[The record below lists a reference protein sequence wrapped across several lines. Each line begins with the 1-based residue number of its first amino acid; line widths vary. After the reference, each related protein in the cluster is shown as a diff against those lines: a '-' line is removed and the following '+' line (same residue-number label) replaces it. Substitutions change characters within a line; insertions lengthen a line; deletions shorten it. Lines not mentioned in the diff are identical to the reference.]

1 MTGLAPA
8 PHIPRIVSAP
18 EIQWD
23 PLRPP
28 TYDAATRRATVFNH
42 ADVLRVLRT
51 DGATMTQQYGPT
63 ADREDEHP
71 NRSFMWAWD
80 GKAHDDRRKLLEEPF
95 TRALRGIVP
104 TIHARTHARI
114 DEILRLGTRS
124 FDLMSTLAL
133 VPYDIISALIGAP
146 LEDTALFLEWLD
158 EANSSTIDGMP
169 RQDLMRDYFLKLIE
183 RAREDR
189 GDGLL
194 DHLLRAQAD
203 GVTLDG
209 QPIRDRD
216 ILASL
221 WGMYSAGTDTTG
233 NSFASLLLMVVDDV
247 PLLGALREE
256 PELIG
261 SIVEEALRLDP
272 AFPLV
277 THETVQPV
285 RFGDLA
291 VPGGTKVAAWIT
303 SANRD
308 PAVFDEPDVLKPLR
322 RPNPHLT
329 FGNGSHLC
337 LGAPLARLELREMLR
352 VLLTRLDEL
361 PNLRWDRDRPNERR
375 PGIVH
380 RFTSLHFA
388 YD

>member
-1 MTGLAPA
+1 MSLAPA
-8 PHIPRIVSAP
+8 PRAPRIISAP

-23 PLRPP
+23 PTRPP
-28 TYDAATRRATVFNH
+28 TYDAAARRATVFNH
-42 ADVLRVLRT
+42 ADVLRVLHT
-51 DGATMTQQYGPT
+51 DGMTMTQQYGPT

-80 GKAHDDRRKLLEEPF
+80 GKAHDDRRRLLEEPF

-104 TIHARTHARI
+104 TIRERTNARI
-114 DEILRLGTRS
+114 DEILRLGAGS
-124 FDLMSTLAL
+124 FDVMSTLAL

-158 EANSSTIDGMP
+158 EANSSSIDGMP
-169 RQDLMRDYFLKLIE
+169 RQDRMRDYFFGLME
-183 RAREDR
+183 RARGAR

-209 QPIRDRD
+209 HPIRDRD

-233 NSFASLLLMVVDDV
+233 NSFASLFLMVLDDAE
-247 PLLGALREE
+247 LLGALRQQ
-256 PELIG
+256 PDLGG
-261 SIVEEALRLDP
+261 SVVEETLRLDP

-277 THETVQPV
+277 THETLRPV
-285 RFGDLA
+285 RFGDLE
-291 VPGGTKVAAWIT
+291 VPEGTKVAAWIT

-308 PAVFDEPDVLKPLR
+308 PAVFDEPDLLKPLR

-329 FGNGSHLC
+329 FGNGLHLC

-352 VLLTRLDEL
+352 VLLSRLDEL
-361 PNLRWDRDRPNERR
+361 PHLRWDRDRSYERR

-380 RFTSLHFA
+380 RFASLHFA

>member
-1 MTGLAPA
+1 MSLAPA
-8 PHIPRIVSAP
+8 PRTPRIVSAP

-23 PLRPP
+23 PSRPP
-28 TYDAATRRATVFNH
+28 IYDSVGRRATVFNH

-104 TIHARTHARI
+104 AIQARTNARI
-114 DEILRLGTRS
+114 DEVLRLGTGT
-124 FDLMSTLAL
+124 FDVMTTLSL
-133 VPYDIISALIGAP
+133 VPYDIISVLIGAP
-146 LEDTALFLEWLD
+146 LEDTALFLEWLE
-158 EANSSTIDGMP
+158 EANSSSIDGMP
-169 RQDLMRDYFLKLIE
+169 RQDRMRDYFLGLIE
-183 RAREDR
+183 RARKDR

-209 QPIRDRD
+209 RPIRDRD

-233 NSFASLLLMVVDDV
+233 NSFASLFLMVVDDAE
-247 PLLGALREE
+247 LLRAVRQE

-261 SIVEEALRLDP
+261 SVVEEALRLDP

-277 THETVQPV
+277 THETLQPV
-285 RFGDLA
+285 RFGDLV
-291 VPGGTKVAAWIT
+291 VPEGTRVAAWIT
-303 SANRD
+303 AANRD
-308 PAVFDEPDVLKPLR
+308 PAVFDDPDRLKPLR

-352 VLLTRLDEL
+352 VVLSRLEEL
-361 PNLRWDRDRPNERR
+361 PNLRWDPDRSYARS

-380 RFTSLHFA
+380 RFTHLQFA
-388 YD
+388 HD

>member
-8 PHIPRIVSAP
+8 PHAPRIVSAP
-18 EIQWD
+18 EVQWD
-23 PLRPP
+23 PLRTPA
-28 TYDAATRRATVFNH
+28 YDAATRRATVFNH

-80 GKAHDDRRKLLEEPF
+80 GQAHDDRRKLLEEPF

-104 TIHARTHARI
+104 TIHARTNARI
-114 DEILRLGTRS
+114 DEIRKLGATT
-124 FDLMSTLAL
+124 FDVMSTLAL
-133 VPYDIISALIGAP
+133 VPYEVISALIGAP
-146 LEDTALFLEWLD
+146 LEDTGLFLEWLE
-158 EANSSTIDGMP
+158 EANSSAIDGMP
-169 RQDLMRDYFLKLIE
+169 RQDRMREYFLSLIE
-183 RAREDR
+183 RARKAP

-194 DHLLRAQAD
+194 DHLLRAQKD

-209 QPIRDRD
+209 RPIRDRD

-233 NSFASLLLMVVDDV
+233 NSFASLFLMVVDDA
-247 PLLGALREE
+247 PLLGALRQE

-261 SIVEEALRLDP
+261 SVVEEALRLDP

-277 THETVQPV
+277 THETLQPV
-285 RFGDLA
+285 RFGDLV
-291 VPGGTKVAAWIT
+291 VPEGTRVAAWIT

-308 PAVFDEPDVLKPLR
+308 PAVFDDPDLLKPLR

-352 VLLTRLDEL
+352 VVLSRLEEL
-361 PNLRWDRDRPNERR
+361 PNLRWDPDRSDARS

-380 RFTSLHFA
+380 RFTHLHFA
-388 YD
+388 YG